1 MNKNRENFKK
11 YSNDLYFHH
20 LLVENEGIRTLIC
33 QELILDR
40 EIVSTK
46 LKNAQQY
53 GKNFYEKKLILD
65 ILAIDDVGDLYNIE
79 LQTYGLNEEILVR
92 FELYNAELLRQ
103 QVKQGEDYTSAHV
116 VRSLIISYGHI
127 LDNAPLYKCHFRMVD
142 DEHHIV
148 YPFNRMEI
156 TIIQLE
162 YINQVINEMTSFNQL
177 MYLFKNEKP
186 YDKIEIDYRIKEAIQ
201 MHDKYIS
208 SEESYLEY
216 LDRLDNEILLRSRDR
231 KIKEANQKVEEE
243 KQKAE
248 EANQKAEKEKQK
260 AEEANQRAEKVN
272 NEIDSIL
279 DETKE
284 SIIKYIKMQFHEDIS
299 DFIST
304 FSKQQI
310 RNLQKHL
317 YDFEEFEELKGL
329 EVRTI
334 SWTKR
339 NKEKK
344 NMAYTEQEKERALA
358 LYDELGSIGKVINQ
372 LGYPTRQNMYT
383 WIKNR
388 NISFKQRAAVD
399 YCDSPT
405 HRRHPTLEMKLNI
418 LHRCFEIGEDIK
430 SVSEDTGYS
439 RASIY
444 SWRRKY
450 LNGGAGALMSQK
462 KHLPRGELTAETA
475 STVDA
480 NQDNL
485 MAKVKE
491 LEFENDI
498 LKETIKI
505 LKKDQGIDLLML
517 KNKEK
522 TMIVDTLR
530 SKYSLSKLLE
540 KMHIS
545 KSSYCYQH
553 KHLYSTNKYEPI
565 KEKIIELF
573 NENSERY
580 GYRRIQALLRKDN
593 IQISEKIVRKIM
605 KENNLIVKTK
615 KTKKY
620 NSYQGEISKA
630 VDNFLNRNFHAERP
644 NEKMLTDITEFSIPA
659 GKVYLSPIIDCF
671 DGMVTT
677 WNVST
682 KPDADLVN
690 QMLDTY
696 YFSLANGEKPLIH
709 SDRGAHY
716 RWPGW
721 IERMNKY
728 GFKRSMSKKGCS
740 PDNSAC
746 EGFFG
751 RMKNEMFYGRK
762 WENIN
767 IEDFITIINEY
778 ILWYNTKRIKK
789 SLNYMSPSEYRQ
801 NLNLA

>member
-522 TMIVDTLR
+522 TMIVDTPR

>member
-1 MNKNRENFKK
+1 
-11 YSNDLYFHH
+11 
-20 LLVENEGIRTLIC
+20 
-33 QELILDR
+33 
-40 EIVSTK
+40 
-46 LKNAQQY
+46 
-53 GKNFYEKKLILD
+53 
-65 ILAIDDVGDLYNIE
+65 
-79 LQTYGLNEEILVR
+79 
-92 FELYNAELLRQ
+92 
-103 QVKQGEDYTSAHV
+103 
-116 VRSLIISYGHI
+116 
-127 LDNAPLYKCHFRMVD
+127 
-142 DEHHIV
+142 
-148 YPFNRMEI
+148 
-156 TIIQLE
+156 
-162 YINQVINEMTSFNQL
+162 
-177 MYLFKNEKP
+177 
-186 YDKIEIDYRIKEAIQ
+186 
-201 MHDKYIS
+201 
-208 SEESYLEY
+208 
-216 LDRLDNEILLRSRDR
+216 
-231 KIKEANQKVEEE
+231 
-243 KQKAE
+243 
-248 EANQKAEKEKQK
+248 
-260 AEEANQRAEKVN
+260 
-272 NEIDSIL
+272 
-279 DETKE
+279 
-284 SIIKYIKMQFHEDIS
+284 
-299 DFIST
+299 
-304 FSKQQI
+304 
-310 RNLQKHL
+310 
-317 YDFEEFEELKGL
+317 
-329 EVRTI
+329 
-334 SWTKR
+334 
-339 NKEKK
+339 
-344 NMAYTEQEKERALA
+344 
-358 LYDELGSIGKVINQ
+358 
-372 LGYPTRQNMYT
+372 
-383 WIKNR
+383 
-388 NISFKQRAAVD
+388 
-399 YCDSPT
+399 
-405 HRRHPTLEMKLNI
+405 MKLNI

>member
-1 MNKNRENFKK
+1 M
-11 YSNDLYFHH
+11 
-20 LLVENEGIRTLIC
+20 LVENERIRTLIC

-156 TIIQLE
+156 TIFQLE

>member
-1 MNKNRENFKK
+1 
-11 YSNDLYFHH
+11 
-20 LLVENEGIRTLIC
+20 
-33 QELILDR
+33 
-40 EIVSTK
+40 
-46 LKNAQQY
+46 
-53 GKNFYEKKLILD
+53 
-65 ILAIDDVGDLYNIE
+65 
-79 LQTYGLNEEILVR
+79 
-92 FELYNAELLRQ
+92 
-103 QVKQGEDYTSAHV
+103 
-116 VRSLIISYGHI
+116 
-127 LDNAPLYKCHFRMVD
+127 
-142 DEHHIV
+142 
-148 YPFNRMEI
+148 
-156 TIIQLE
+156 
-162 YINQVINEMTSFNQL
+162 
-177 MYLFKNEKP
+177 
-186 YDKIEIDYRIKEAIQ
+186 
-201 MHDKYIS
+201 
-208 SEESYLEY
+208 
-216 LDRLDNEILLRSRDR
+216 
-231 KIKEANQKVEEE
+231 
-243 KQKAE
+243 
-248 EANQKAEKEKQK
+248 
-260 AEEANQRAEKVN
+260 
-272 NEIDSIL
+272 
-279 DETKE
+279 
-284 SIIKYIKMQFHEDIS
+284 
-299 DFIST
+299 
-304 FSKQQI
+304 
-310 RNLQKHL
+310 
-317 YDFEEFEELKGL
+317 
-329 EVRTI
+329 
-334 SWTKR
+334 
-339 NKEKK
+339 
-344 NMAYTEQEKERALA
+344 MAYTEQEKERALA

-418 LHRCFEIGEDIK
+418 LRRCFEIGEDIK

-709 SDRGAHY
+709 SDY
-716 RWPGW
+716 T
-721 IERMNKY
+721 EEK
-728 GFKRSMSKKGCS
+728 
-740 PDNSAC
+740 
-746 EGFFG
+746 
-751 RMKNEMFYGRK
+751 
-762 WENIN
+762 
-767 IEDFITIINEY
+767 TIP
-778 ILWYNTKRIKK
+778 KF
-789 SLNYMSPSEYRQ
+789 
-801 NLNLA
+801 

>member
-1 MNKNRENFKK
+1 MF
-11 YSNDLYFHH
+11 
-20 LLVENEGIRTLIC
+20 
-33 QELILDR
+33 
-40 EIVSTK
+40 
-46 LKNAQQY
+46 
-53 GKNFYEKKLILD
+53 
-65 ILAIDDVGDLYNIE
+65 
-79 LQTYGLNEEILVR
+79 
-92 FELYNAELLRQ
+92 
-103 QVKQGEDYTSAHV
+103 
-116 VRSLIISYGHI
+116 
-127 LDNAPLYKCHFRMVD
+127 
-142 DEHHIV
+142 
-148 YPFNRMEI
+148 
-156 TIIQLE
+156 
-162 YINQVINEMTSFNQL
+162 
-177 MYLFKNEKP
+177 
-186 YDKIEIDYRIKEAIQ
+186 
-201 MHDKYIS
+201 
-208 SEESYLEY
+208 
-216 LDRLDNEILLRSRDR
+216 
-231 KIKEANQKVEEE
+231 
-243 KQKAE
+243 
-248 EANQKAEKEKQK
+248 EKE
-260 AEEANQRAEKVN
+260 
-272 NEIDSIL
+272 
-279 DETKE
+279 
-284 SIIKYIKMQFHEDIS
+284 IKK
-299 DFIST
+299 
-304 FSKQQI
+304 
-310 RNLQKHL
+310 
-317 YDFEEFEELKGL
+317 FER

-439 RASIY
+439 RTSIY

-522 TMIVDTLR
+522 TMIVDALR

-573 NENSERY
+573 NENSER
-580 GYRRIQALLRKDN
+580 
-593 IQISEKIVRKIM
+593 
-605 KENNLIVKTK
+605 
-615 KTKKY
+615 
-620 NSYQGEISKA
+620 
-630 VDNFLNRNFHAERP
+630 
-644 NEKMLTDITEFSIPA
+644 
-659 GKVYLSPIIDCF
+659 
-671 DGMVTT
+671 
-677 WNVST
+677 
-682 KPDADLVN
+682 
-690 QMLDTY
+690 
-696 YFSLANGEKPLIH
+696 
-709 SDRGAHY
+709 
-716 RWPGW
+716 
-721 IERMNKY
+721 
-728 GFKRSMSKKGCS
+728 
-740 PDNSAC
+740 
-746 EGFFG
+746 
-751 RMKNEMFYGRK
+751 
-762 WENIN
+762 
-767 IEDFITIINEY
+767 
-778 ILWYNTKRIKK
+778 
-789 SLNYMSPSEYRQ
+789 
-801 NLNLA
+801 